1 MNIFKKLTIFSFLCF
16 FALPAFG
23 AQVSFTSEKQSFA
36 TNEEFLVSVFLDA
49 EGETLNAFEG
59 KIFFPID
66 LLEEKEIRNGDSLVN
81 FWIEKP
87 SLLPDGRGGK
97 AGEIIFSGITPGGF
111 SGTKEL
117 LFSVVF
123 RAKKGGEG
131 VVNMEGLRVLKND
144 GNGTKAE
151 VKTSPFSFSI
161 SEEFASSSSTMAP
174 VKDTES
180 PEDFTP
186 IIASDPNI
194 FEGKYFLVFV
204 AQDKGSGIDRY
215 ELSEDGGKSFSP
227 AHSPFLLQNQ
237 ALDTKIIIKA
247 IDASG
252 NEKIAELPAEHFAK
266 WKQYFL
272 IFGILLLSAL
282 VGFFY
287 REKLW
292 KKNISN

>member
-1 MNIFKKLTIFSFLCF
+1 
-16 FALPAFG
+16 
-23 AQVSFTSEKQSFA
+23 
-36 TNEEFLVSVFLDA
+36 
-49 EGETLNAFEG
+49 
-59 KIFFPID
+59 
-66 LLEEKEIRNGDSLVN
+66 
-81 FWIEKP
+81 
-87 SLLPDGRGGK
+87 
-97 AGEIIFSGITPGGF
+97 
-111 SGTKEL
+111 
-117 LFSVVF
+117 
-123 RAKKGGEG
+123 
-131 VVNMEGLRVLKND
+131 MEGLRVLKND

-161 SEEFASSSSTMAP
+161 SADSASLPQGGFASPPSTMAP
-174 VKDTES
+174 VKDTEP

-194 FEGKYFLVFV
+194 FEGKHFLVFV

-215 ELSEDGGKSFSP
+215 ELSEDGGNSFSP

-237 ALDTKIIIKA
+237 SLDTKIIIKA

-287 REKLW
+287 RRKLW